1 MRPLLLLLLI
11 GCLITP
17 ARAAIETYEFD
28 SPQMEADYNQLVDEL
43 RCLVCQNQNL
53 AGSDADLAQ
62 DLRRET
68 YEMLQ
73 QGKSRQEVVDFMVAR
88 YGDFVLYRPQFKS
101 STYLLWLGPF
111 LLLVV
116 VLLIVVRRLR
126 AAAKPVDVD
135 GNAIANA
142 RQLLEENE
150 PGETSD
156 KRISEGKSAED
167 AGAEDKDKPE
177 KIAGKRV
184 SDDKSAKDAQAIEK
198 DESDK

>member
-1 MRPLLLLLLI
+1 LKSLLMLLLI
-11 GCLITP
+11 GFLITP
-17 ARAAIETYEFD
+17 AWAAIEAYEFD
-28 SPQMEADYNQLVDEL
+28 SPEMEADYNQLVDEL

-73 QGKSRQEVVDFMVAR
+73 QGKSQQEVVEFMVAR

-116 VLLIVVRRLR
+116 VLVVVVRRLR
-126 AAAKPVDVD
+126 AAAKPVEVD
-135 GNAIANA
+135 ADALADA
-142 RQLLEENE
+142 RNLLEQDE
-150 PGETSD
+150 PVKKEE
-156 KRISEGKSAED
+156 SE
-167 AGAEDKDKPE
+167 
-177 KIAGKRV
+177 
-184 SDDKSAKDAQAIEK
+184 Q
-198 DESDK
+198 